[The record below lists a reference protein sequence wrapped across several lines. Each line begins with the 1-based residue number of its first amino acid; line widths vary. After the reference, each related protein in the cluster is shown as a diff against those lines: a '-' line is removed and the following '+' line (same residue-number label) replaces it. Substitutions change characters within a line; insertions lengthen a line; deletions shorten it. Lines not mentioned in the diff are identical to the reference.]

1 VTQRT
6 GRDGAN
12 ALNREVSITVEHRAA
27 ATPEAV
33 YDVLADPTT
42 HGIWGGVPPKQKVG
56 LLSIDAPAGEAGVGT
71 EWEST
76 GGDPM
81 GRFTDRSVVTQAV
94 RPSLFEFVTEA
105 RLTTK
110 KGVTADW
117 TNVHRY
123 ELRADGEGC
132 TIAYTLRVARISAL
146 PGMLRA
152 FNLPVLS
159 GIAVKAS
166 IKVARRGLERLGAFV
181 EQRADAR

>member
-1 VTQRT
+1 MAQRT
-6 GRDGAN
+6 GRNGAN
-12 ALNREVSITVEHRAA
+12 ALNREVSITVEHRTAA
-27 ATPEAV
+27 SPEAV
-33 YDVLADPTT
+33 YGVLADPST
-42 HGIWGGVPPKQKVG
+42 HGIWGGVRPKEKVG
-56 LLSIDAPAGEAGVGT
+56 LLAIDAPAGEAPVGT

-76 GGDPM
+76 GADPM

-110 KGVTADW
+110 KGATADW

-123 ELRADGEGC
+123 EMRADGDGC
-132 TIAYTLRVARISAL
+132 IIAYTLRVARISAL

-159 GIAVKAS
+159 GIAIKAS
-166 IKVARRGLERLGAFV
+166 SKVARRGLESLGSFA
-181 EQRADAR
+181 EQRAAAR

>member
-1 VTQRT
+1 VAQRT

-12 ALNREVSITVEHRAA
+12 ALKREVAVTVEHRTAA
-27 ATPEAV
+27 PPEAV
-33 YDVLADPTT
+33 YEVLADPST
-42 HGIWGGVPPKQKVG
+42 HGIWGGVRPKKKVG
-56 LLSIDAPAGEAGVGT
+56 LLSIDAPGGEAAVGT

-110 KGVTADW
+110 KGATADW

-123 ELRADGEGC
+123 ELRADGDGC
-132 TIAYTLRVARISAL
+132 IITYTLRVARISAL
-146 PGMLRA
+146 PGMLRV

-159 GIAVKAS
+159 GTAIKAS
-166 IKVARRGLERLGAFV
+166 TKVARRGLESLGAFV